1 MATVN
6 EWSCVEI
13 DCDYVV
19 VSADED
25 AVVAAVMDHARAA
38 HSSFELEEMI
48 LAVIEQRPEDEVPA
62 DFVAIASVRVA
73 PRWAASQDAEA
84 LTANEK
90 KSMEWSPTRGYADL

>member
-1 MATVN
+1 METVN
-6 EWSCVEI
+6 EWSCVEL

-25 AVVAAVMDHARAA
+25 ALVAAVMDHARAA

-48 LAVIEQRPEDEVPA
+48 LAAIEQRPQPDVPA
-62 DFVAIASVRVA
+62 DFVVVASVRVA
-73 PRWAASQDAEA
+73 PGWAASHDAVA
-84 LTANEK
+84 LAANEK